1 MMNYEARERWIRD
14 RICMRNYGKMRA
26 GEHNHKIYTTVDPTE
41 EMVQLGDNFDIEFY
55 TGNGD
60 GSTDGGWFVD
70 VYEKST
76 DREFSIYIVRK

>member
-1 MMNYEARERWIRD
+1 MTYDARERWIRD

-26 GEHNHKIYTTVDPTE
+26 GFVNNDIYTTVDPTE
-41 EMVQLGDNFDIEFY
+41 EMFKIGDNFEIEFY

-60 GSTDGGWFVD
+60 GSTGGGWFVD

-76 DREFSIYIVRK
+76 EREFVIFIHK